1 MGAQRDRE
9 PGSMESF
16 SACLG
21 DLLQSHSKSCLRQR
35 IGLKAF
41 RGPVQAKL
49 GIKPVNKLC
58 FMDRRIKLRD

>member
-16 SACLG
+16 NTCLG
-21 DLLQSHSKSCLRQR
+21 DVLQSYSRSCLRQR

-41 RGPVQAKL
+41 RGPVQHQL

-58 FMDRRIKLRD
+58 FLDRRIKLRD